1 MVVQAQSAPV
11 QHSAECDNATLLAGA
26 SQGDQLAW
34 RRLIDRYDRL
44 VRSVP
49 RALRLQPAD
58 VHDVAQT
65 TWLRVVQHLHAIRD
79 PERLPGWLAV
89 TATHESLAVLRQA
102 SRYRPTSRT
111 DEAPDVTVDLEG
123 FITDQDAARDLWAAV
138 AELPVRQRRLITTL
152 FRDGVATY
160 DDVATTCAMPVGS
173 IGPTRARALSQLRRK
188 LGQRGWGPADP

>member
-1 MVVQAQSAPV
+1 MGWQTPPAPV
-11 QHSAECDNATLLAGA
+11 QRAAECDNAPSLAGA
-26 SQGDQLAW
+26 SKGDQLAW
-34 RRLIDRYDRL
+34 RRRTGRYDR
-44 VRSVP
+44 VGGSVP
-49 RALRLQPAD
+49 RALRRQPAD
-58 VHDVAQT
+58 GHGVGQT
-65 TWLRVVQHLHAIRD
+65 TWLRLVQHLNAIRD
-79 PERLPGWLAV
+79 PERLPGWLAITV
-89 TATHESLAVLRQA
+89 THESLAVLRQA

-111 DEAPDVTVDLEG
+111 DEAPDVTVDLER
-123 FITDQDAARDLWAAV
+123 FIADQDAARDLWAAV